1 MKYCNKVSYL
11 ILDLKASF
19 LFLILTFSLLSA
31 SAGSD
36 PVLDFAKQ
44 QIEQKQF
51 KIALSTLNTYISSH
65 ADNKDGLYW
74 KGFCYYKL
82 GNYTAAMEYYFIVL
96 KKDKKYIPALI
107 DLANIYTDQKN
118 FEEGLKYYT
127 AAITLNDTDIN
138 VRNSRGMCFYYA
150 NKFEQAIKDFNY
162 VIKLDSSNYIAYNN
176 KGAAIYR
183 NQNIAKASRVDLN
196 LALTEFNNSLRI
208 NPTFEMAIRNRG
220 IVQYYLDSLDKSYKD
235 LLLATQLEPNDEDAH
250 HYLGKVLVA
259 QKNYVIA
266 MQFFDNAI
274 KLVNYDPV
282 IFMDR
287 GNCKIELDDYEG
299 ARADFYKVIKLNGD
313 IAVAYYNM
321 ARCYAAEG
329 DKNQTFFYL
338 REANRTGLFKD
349 SNYFSYINKD
359 RYFAGWLKD
368 KDFYD
373 LIQWFKFGRK

>member
-118 FEEGLKYYT
+118 FEE
-127 AAITLNDTDIN
+127 
-138 VRNSRGMCFYYA
+138 
-150 NKFEQAIKDFNY
+150 
-162 VIKLDSSNYIAYNN
+162 
-176 KGAAIYR
+176 
-183 NQNIAKASRVDLN
+183 
-196 LALTEFNNSLRI
+196 
-208 NPTFEMAIRNRG
+208 
-220 IVQYYLDSLDKSYKD
+220 
-235 LLLATQLEPNDEDAH
+235 
-250 HYLGKVLVA
+250 
-259 QKNYVIA
+259 
-266 MQFFDNAI
+266 
-274 KLVNYDPV
+274 
-282 IFMDR
+282 
-287 GNCKIELDDYEG
+287 
-299 ARADFYKVIKLNGD
+299 
-313 IAVAYYNM
+313 
-321 ARCYAAEG
+321 
-329 DKNQTFFYL
+329 
-338 REANRTGLFKD
+338 
-349 SNYFSYINKD
+349 
-359 RYFAGWLKD
+359 
-368 KDFYD
+368 
-373 LIQWFKFGRK
+373 